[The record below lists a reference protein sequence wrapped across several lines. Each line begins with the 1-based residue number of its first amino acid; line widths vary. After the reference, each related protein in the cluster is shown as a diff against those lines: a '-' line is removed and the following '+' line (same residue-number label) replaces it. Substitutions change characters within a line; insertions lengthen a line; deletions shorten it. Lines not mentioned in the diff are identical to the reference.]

1 MENLCSSVVFF
12 PCKSIAETRDYYQNV
27 LGFEIYKDLGKSIWV
42 DGGKGYIGFVEYD
55 PPRPPA
61 SGACIS
67 FNLNSEEAVDAMYK
81 KLKVLPVIGLK
92 EPPQKH
98 PDFPVYSFF
107 LSDPNGYLVEFQ
119 KTTD

>member
-1 MENLCSSVVFF
+1 MENLCSSMVFF
-12 PCKSIAETRDYYQNV
+12 PCKSIDVTRNYYQNV

-42 DGGKGYIGFVEYD
+42 DGGRGYIGFVEYD

-67 FNLNSEEAVDAMYK
+67 FNLCSKEAVDEMYR
-81 KLKVLPVIGLK
+81 KLNTLPALGLQG
-92 EPPQKH
+92 EPKMH

-107 LSDPNGYLVEFQ
+107 LSDPNGYLLEFQ
-119 KTTD
+119 KPTD